1 MRRPVWTSA
10 ARADLD
16 AIAEYHAGADLRV
29 GGVLIGRLEEAVTR
43 LARYDSGRP
52 GRVAGTREKSVANT
66 RHVIVYEIHGDLLII
81 FRIVHMAR
89 DWP

>member
-1 MRRPVWTSA
+1 MRRLVWTSA

-16 AIAEYHAGADLRV
+16 AIAEYHAGADRRV
-29 GGVLIGRLEEAVTR
+29 GEMLIDRIEAAATK
-43 LARYDSGRP
+43 LARYDTGRS
-52 GRVAGTREKSVANT
+52 GRVAGTREKSVAST
-66 RHVIVYEIHGDLLII
+66 RHIIVYEIHGDLLII